1 MFPYSSHTVSGRG
14 TGVLHSTLGRV
25 FLFLFLLLCDNLLP
39 AAQPQRRIG
48 SRAMQKDN
56 RAVESLRRRL
66 FAARLLRFRLFEFVP
81 FLPPLLQIT
90 GASHQNQRT
99 RREREKGRER
109 KRERERGREQ
119 TWRSTVRVLL
129 AMRAG
134 EASPSA
140 LATCLPSPMQW
151 MSGGRGPGVEQST
164 FSGPYSSAIIESRFR
179 FRFSFSSLLASKN
192 DSTL

>member
-1 MFPYSSHTVSGRG
+1 MFPYSSHIVSGRG

-109 KRERERGREQ
+109 KREREREGERADLAIHCSCSSCNEGR
-119 TWRSTVRVLL
+119 RGKPFCARNLSTVSYAVDERW
-129 AMRAG
+129 AR
-134 EASPSA
+134 P
-140 LATCLPSPMQW
+140 
-151 MSGGRGPGVEQST
+151 GRRTVN
-164 FSGPYSSAIIESRFR
+164 
-179 FRFSFSSLLASKN
+179 L
-192 DSTL
+192 